1 MPPGRL
7 RSAAAGAVAA
17 LVWGL
22 VEPLDE
28 RVFRSDYRDVAL
40 LGTLLVRGRGWWL
53 AGLTAHTVNG
63 ALFGLGFE
71 AARRRTRI
79 EPRRLALG
87 LALLENVAL
96 YPLTAVVDA
105 HHPRRGEPH
114 LPSLWTKRVFAQET
128 FRHAVFG
135 IVLGRL
141 AVDA

>member
-1 MPPGRL
+1 VAS
-7 RSAAAGAVAA
+7 RSRAAAAGAAAA

-22 VEPLDE
+22 LEPLDE

-40 LGTLLVRGRGWWL
+40 LGKLLVPGRGWQL
-53 AGLTAHTVNG
+53 AGVAAHMANG
-63 ALFGLGFE
+63 ALFGLAFD
-71 AARRRTRI
+71 AVRRRTAI

-87 LALLENVAL
+87 LALAENVAL
-96 YPLTAVVDA
+96 YPLTALVDA

-114 LPSLWTKRVFAQET
+114 LPPMWTKRVFAQET

-141 AVDA
+141 AA